1 MTRKINIEDV
11 EIAFQSMADITPDS
25 FDGDALIALFGFASG
40 VVDVIKESTN
50 KQEETIKLGVFLGTM
65 LSVGYQL
72 GKFEGPVD
80 VPTSKMAC

>member
-1 MTRKINIEDV
+1 VTRKINIEDV
-11 EIAFQSMADITPDS
+11 EIALQSMTDITPDS

-50 KQEETIKLGVFLGTM
+50 KQEESIKLGVFLGTM

-72 GKFEGPVD
+72 GKFENTAD
-80 VPTSKMAC
+80 VTPSKMAC